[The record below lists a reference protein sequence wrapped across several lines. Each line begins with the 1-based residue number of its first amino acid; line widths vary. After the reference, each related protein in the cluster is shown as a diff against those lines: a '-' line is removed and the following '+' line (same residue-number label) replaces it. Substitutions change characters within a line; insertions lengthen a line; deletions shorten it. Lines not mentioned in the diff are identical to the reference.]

1 MKNVVGPK
9 IREAR
14 YSSGRK
20 VTQQELAA
28 RLQALGMDIDRTA
41 ISKIEADKRP
51 VTDLEIVAI
60 AKALGVKITELFGT
74 D

>member
-1 MKNVVGPK
+1 M
-9 IREAR
+9 
-14 YSSGRK
+14 
-20 VTQQELAA
+20 TQQELAA